1 MEEKPMMYG
10 CIGEH
15 LGHSFSREIHAKLAG
30 YDYELKEIAPENLGA
45 FMTEKAF
52 AAINVTIPY
61 KKAVIP
67 YLSEISD
74 RAKAIGAVN
83 TIVNRDGKLCGYNT
97 DFFGMTAL
105 AEKAGIDIQG
115 KKVLILGTG
124 GTSLTAAAVA
134 EAMRAREIFK
144 VSRTG
149 RDGAITYEDALAH
162 HTDAEIL
169 INTTPVGMFPGGG
182 IPIAPEAFPHLSGV
196 LDAVYNPLRTE
207 LVRRAAK
214 MGVPAAGGLYMLVM
228 QAVRAYEIFTGEQ
241 CAPEKAEAV
250 YRETAAAKEN
260 IVLIGMPGSGKST
273 VGKLL
278 AAKLG
283 RPFIDTDKRI
293 VEKAGREIPAIFEE
307 IGESGFRDM
316 ESAVIAE
323 VAKETGAVIAT
334 GGGAILRPENLDAL
348 RANGRIFFRDRPLEN
363 LKATASRPLSS
374 TREALAALYEAR
386 LPLYRAAADEII
398 SDTDS
403 AEDAAGR
410 IERSFLP

>member
-1 MEEKPMMYG
+1 MMYG

-15 LGHSFSREIHAKLAG
+15 LGHSFSKEIHGKLAD

-45 FMTEKAF
+45 FMTEKPF

-83 TIVNRDGKLCGYNT
+83 TIVNRGGRLQGYNT
-97 DFFGMTAL
+97 DFYGMTAL
-105 AEKAGIDIQG
+105 AEKTGIEING

-134 EAMRAREIFK
+134 EAMGAREILR

-162 HTDAEIL
+162 HTDAEII

-182 IPIAPEAFPHLSGV
+182 IPIAPEAFPRLSGV

-228 QAVRAYEIFTGEQ
+228 QAERAYEIFTDRK
-241 CAPEKAEAV
+241 CPPEKA
-250 YRETAAAKEN
+250 
-260 IVLIGMPGSGKST
+260 
-273 VGKLL
+273 
-278 AAKLG
+278 
-283 RPFIDTDKRI
+283 
-293 VEKAGREIPAIFEE
+293 
-307 IGESGFRDM
+307 
-316 ESAVIAE
+316 
-323 VAKETGAVIAT
+323 
-334 GGGAILRPENLDAL
+334 
-348 RANGRIFFRDRPLEN
+348 
-363 LKATASRPLSS
+363 
-374 TREALAALYEAR
+374 
-386 LPLYRAAADEII
+386 
-398 SDTDS
+398 
-403 AEDAAGR
+403 
-410 IERSFLP
+410 